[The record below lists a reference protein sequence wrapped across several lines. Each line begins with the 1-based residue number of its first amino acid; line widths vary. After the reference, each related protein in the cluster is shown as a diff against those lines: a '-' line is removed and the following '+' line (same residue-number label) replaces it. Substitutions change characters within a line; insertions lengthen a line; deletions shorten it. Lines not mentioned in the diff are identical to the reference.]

1 MSIETFHKA
10 SLVHDDI
17 EDDDAYRYGQP
28 AVHRRFGLPTAINV
42 GDYLIGLGYRLLS
55 RSDDSDAVDP
65 QARVDVIDSLA
76 AAHTRLAEGQGAEL
90 LWRDAKDRRLTPL
103 DALKVYALKTS
114 PAFEAAL
121 FSGIRLAGDAEPYRE
136 SIRKFSRNMGVAFQ
150 ILNDLA
156 DWCGDDTN
164 KLSAGGDVF
173 GGRPTILWALAL
185 QALSPADQ
193 EKLLELGASDCGLS
207 AQERLTRVRRLYE
220 SAGVFETALQL
231 VDKHQARA
239 EQVADEID
247 PDALRRLFY
256 FLVDTVLERP
266 EMPAAPAVVSL
277 GFSAQVIG

>member
-17 EDDDAYRYGQP
+17 EDDDAFRYGQL

-55 RSDDSDAVDP
+55 RRDDDDSISADARLEVLDT
-65 QARVDVIDSLA
+65 LA

-90 LWRDAKDRRLTPL
+90 LWRDSKDRRLTPL
-103 DALKVYALKTS
+103 DALKVYALKTA

-121 FSGIRLAGDAEPYRE
+121 LSGIRLATEAEPYQAAVRT
-136 SIRKFSRNMGVAFQ
+136 FSRNLGVAFQ
-150 ILNDLA
+150 ILNDLG
-156 DWCGDDTN
+156 DWAGDDSN

-173 GGRPTILWALAL
+173 GGRPTLLWALAL
-185 QALSPADQ
+185 QALPEAEQ
-193 EKLLELGASDCGLS
+193 NELLKLAEADCGLNDS
-207 AQERLTRVRRLYE
+207 ERLAAVRRLYDK
-220 SAGVFETALQL
+220 ADVFETALQL
-231 VDKHQARA
+231 VDKHQQRA

-247 PDALRRLFY
+247 VDDLRRLLY

-266 EMPAAPAVVSL
+266 DLPTPPVVSL
-277 GFSAQVIG
+277 GVAAPIVAN